1 MTKLLS
7 RAAAAVSRRLVAPL
21 LQKHYRL
28 AYQAARLRWWHSRRA
43 PLSRVDAVFLVHER
57 NRGWV
62 LEGICREI
70 AGRFPGASAF
80 HYSTRKVPPARAYFI
95 SHYSMLPTVLKENPH
110 VYGGAVY
117 VWYTHPRP
125 IGVTEQELVL
135 ALNATHKIFCPNSWL
150 VVYLNERGVRR
161 DKLVTVLGGADP
173 TIFRGHARGHGAI
186 GFSMAFYERKRPER
200 VLEIARAFPGR
211 SVILLGRG
219 WPEWARFSELER
231 LPNFR
236 YIETSYAEYP
246 AYYAQMDVFVSPA
259 VLEGGP
265 IPLLEAMMSNAVPVA
280 SDTGFARDL
289 ISHGD
294 NGYVFDVNAS
304 SDDVIALVR
313 KALDNRADVRATV
326 AHLSWDRFARE
337 ICAYLV
343 TGPVTAGWASRT

>member
-1 MTKLLS
+1 M
-7 RAAAAVSRRLVAPL
+7 
-21 LQKHYRL
+21 
-28 AYQAARLRWWHSRRA
+28 RWWHSRRT
-43 PLSRVDAVFLVHER
+43 PLSRLDAVFLVHER

-70 AGRFPGASAF
+70 AGRFPGPSAF
-80 HYSTRKVPPARAYFI
+80 HYSTRKVPPAHAYFI

-110 VYGGAVY
+110 VYGGAIY

-125 IGVTEQELVL
+125 IGVSDKELVV
-135 ALNATHKIFCPNSWL
+135 ALNAAHKIFCPNSWL
-150 VVYLNERGVRR
+150 IDYLGERGVRR
-161 DKLVTVLGGADP
+161 DKLATVLGGADP
-173 TIFRGHARGHGAI
+173 TTFRSHARGDGAI

-200 VLEIARAFPGR
+200 VLDIARAFPDR
-211 SVILLGRG
+211 CVMLLGRG
-219 WPEWARFSELER
+219 WREWAGFSELER

-236 YIETSYAEYP
+236 YVDTSYAEYP

-289 ISHGD
+289 IRHGD
-294 NGYVFDVNAS
+294 NGYVFPVHAS
-304 SDDVIALVR
+304 SAHVIALVR
-313 KALDNRADVRATV
+313 EALDNRTDVRTTV

-337 ICAYLV
+337 ICAYL
-343 TGPVTAGWASRT
+343 TNRPGSAGCASST